1 MISLRFLVS
10 FANRV
15 FFGERETHREPEEAE
30 RNANAPCERTSR

>member
-15 FFGERETHREPEEAE
+15 LKGQ
-30 RNANAPCERTSR
+30 APPLHVEQGAKQVKG